1 MIGVALFAVE
11 NDTQTR
17 NCISRAL
24 QQKIPNLVFHN
35 VWEVSI
41 CYEAHETL
49 QNHFGE
55 NSFFETIW
63 NVIDYERAQFHRAEW
78 SMDSGITF
86 RERYT
91 QRQAGTR
98 NRLQILSQNE
108 PGVRSGYCD
117 E

>member
-1 MIGVALFAVE
+1 M
-11 NDTQTR
+11 
-17 NCISRAL
+17 
-24 QQKIPNLVFHN
+24 FHN

-41 CYEAHETL
+41 CYEAHTNL

-55 NSFFETIW
+55 NSCFETIW
-63 NVIDYERAQFHRAEW
+63 NVIDYERAQFHWAEW
-78 SMDSGITF
+78 SMDPGITF

-108 PGVRSGYCD
+108 PGVRSG
-117 E
+117 